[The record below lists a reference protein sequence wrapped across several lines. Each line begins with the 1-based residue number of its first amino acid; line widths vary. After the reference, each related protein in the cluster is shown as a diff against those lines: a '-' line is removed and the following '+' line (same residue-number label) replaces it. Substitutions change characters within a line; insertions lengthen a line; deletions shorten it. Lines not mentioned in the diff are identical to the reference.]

1 MYVVD
6 DAPLRDAAT
15 LLPAHVRVTALG
27 ARPPAA
33 MAHTLAEADPDARLP
48 GRGAYLHHDEA
59 CAREAVRRRGFERS
73 LRTTVRLPDD
83 LLESLS

>member
-1 MYVVD
+1 MGCGQS
-6 DAPLRDAAT
+6 APKDGLLRFV
-15 LLPAHVRVTALG
+15 LREGRL
-27 ARPPAA
+27 
-33 MAHTLAEADPDARLP
+33 EADPDARLP

>member
-1 MYVVD
+1 MGCGQS
-6 DAPLRDAAT
+6 APKHGLLRFV
-15 LLPAHVRVTALG
+15 LREGRL
-27 ARPPAA
+27 
-33 MAHTLAEADPDARLP
+33 EADPDARLP